1 MIEGFELVLLT
12 LMNWAHLF
20 ATVVWFGAMT
30 TMFFILLP
38 AAKVALEPPV
48 MGKFM
53 GVLAK
58 KMKTVVYV
66 SIIVLIVTGAVIMAL
81 NPSDAGYGFGS
92 RLGMVLIV
100 KHFLVALMIFVGV
113 YISEGI
119 LPKIAK
125 AVAKGPSPEVGA
137 LQKKQ
142 MKMAMINF
150 ILSLIILLLSGY
162 LRLLT

>member
-12 LMNWAHLF
+12 LMTWAHLF
-20 ATVVWFGAMT
+20 ATVVWFGAMS
-30 TMFFILLP
+30 TMFFVLLP

-58 KMKTVVYV
+58 KMKTVVYA
-66 SIIVLIVTGAVIMAL
+66 SIIVLFVSGSVMQIL

-92 RLGMVLIV
+92 RWGMVLVV
-100 KHFLVALMIFVGV
+100 KHILVVVMIFVGV
-113 YISEGI
+113 YISESVV
-119 LPKIAK
+119 PKIAK
-125 AVAKGPSPEVGA
+125 LAAKGPSPEVGE

-142 MKMAMINF
+142 MKLAMLNF
-150 ILSLIILLLSGY
+150 ILSLIVLLLSGY
-162 LRLLT
+162 ASLLA

>member
-30 TMFFILLP
+30 TMFFVILP

-58 KMKTVVYV
+58 KVKTVVYV

-81 NPSDAGYGFGS
+81 NPSDAGFGFGS
-92 RLGMVLIV
+92 RVGMVLIV
-100 KHFLVALMIFVGV
+100 KHFLVALMIFIGV
-113 YISEGI
+113 YISESI

-125 AVAKGPSPEVGA
+125 AAAKGPSPEVGE

>member
-12 LMNWAHLF
+12 IMNWAHLF

-30 TMFFILLP
+30 TMFFVLLP

-81 NPSDAGYGFGS
+81 NPSEAGFDFGS

-100 KHFLVALMIFVGV
+100 KLILVSAMIFVGM
-113 YISEGI
+113 YISESVV
-119 LPKIAK
+119 PKIGKLA
-125 AVAKGPSPEVGA
+125 AKGPGPELA
-137 LQKKQ
+137 KLQKKQ
-142 MKMAMINF
+142 MSMGMFNF

-162 LRLLT
+162 MSALR

>member
-30 TMFFILLP
+30 TMFFAILP

-66 SIIVLIVTGAVIMAL
+66 SIIVLIVTGAVLMSL

-92 RLGMVLIV
+92 RWGMVLIV
-100 KHFLVALMIFVGV
+100 KHILVAVMIFVGV
-113 YISEGI
+113 FISESVV
-119 LPKIAK
+119 PKIAK
-125 AVAKGPSPEVGA
+125 LAAKGPSPEVGEM
-137 LQKKQ
+137 QKKQ
-142 MKMAMINF
+142 MKLAMFNF

>member
-12 LMNWAHLF
+12 IMNWAHLF
-20 ATVVWFGAMT
+20 ATVVWFGGMT
-30 TMFFILLP
+30 TMFFVLIP
-38 AAKVALEPPV
+38 VAKATLEPPV

-58 KMKTVVYV
+58 KLKTVVYV
-66 SIIVLIVTGAVIMAL
+66 SIIVLIVTGAVMQIL
-81 NPSDAGYGFGS
+81 NPSDAGSGLGS
-92 RLGMVLIV
+92 RWGMVLVV
-100 KHFLVALMIFVGV
+100 KHILVALMIFVGV
-113 YISEGI
+113 YIAESVV
-119 LPKIAK
+119 PKIVK
-125 AVAKGPSPEVGA
+125 AAAKGPSPEVGA

>member
-12 LMNWAHLF
+12 LMNWVHLF
-20 ATVVWFGAMT
+20 ATVAWFGAIT
-30 TMFFILLP
+30 TMFFVLLP

-48 MGKFM
+48 MGKLM

-58 KMKTVVYV
+58 KMKVVAYL
-66 SIIVLIVTGAVIMAL
+66 SGIVLIVTGVVMQILSPSNAVY
-81 NPSDAGYGFGS
+81 SFGT
-92 RLGMVLIV
+92 RWGMVLVV
-100 KHFLVALMIFVGV
+100 KHILVAIMIFVGV
-113 YISEGI
+113 YVSESI
-119 LPKIAK
+119 MPKIAK
-125 AVAKGPSPEVGA
+125 LAAKGLSPEVGA

-142 MKMAMINF
+142 MKLGMFNF